1 MARTDRTA
9 RIAASIAR
17 AQGVPDLVE
26 ILAGLEG
33 SALGS
38 VLLDV
43 SRRRAARVT
52 PREVSGAAALPLFR
66 ASSADGRLFHRFDA
80 AALAA
85 APGFEARELA
95 PVAPF
100 GACAALS
107 GIDQNNVL
115 TASRRAEVLAD
126 PTLALALD
134 AAARRKDPA
143 RRRAGPTRLC
153 ASARLVRMQSL
164 AGAPAELTPHFRL
177 FALVTA
183 GRDAGEHRFETE
195 ALAEHVLAWLRLA
208 ERLRQDG
215 FRVGR
220 AEVEIADVEAVS
232 ALCRAHGIDPSEVRA
247 LAAAHRLGAASEAL
261 ARRGLALPS
270 EVEDPRR
277 DLGHLH
283 ARLPLAAALR
293 LDRVRERVFP
303 AVLAGFPG
311 TKLRLDLSR
320 LEGLGYYAGL
330 ALRIRLEGPAGP
342 LPVIDGGF
350 TAWTQAL
357 LADRKE
363 RLLASAI
370 GSEMVC
376 KAYAPA

>member
-9 RIAASIAR
+9 RISGSIAR
-17 AQGVPDLVE
+17 RSGVPGLVE
-26 ILAGLEG
+26 ALAGLEG

-38 VLLDV
+38 VLLEV

-52 PREVSGAAALPLFR
+52 PRQVSAAAAFSLFW
-66 ASSADGRLFHRFDA
+66 SSSTDGRLFQRFDA

-85 APGFEARELA
+85 AQGFEALELA

-107 GIDQNNVL
+107 GVDQNNVL
-115 TASRRAEVLAD
+115 TATRRAEVLAD
-126 PTLALALD
+126 PTLALALE
-134 AAARRKDPA
+134 AAARRSEPA
-143 RRRAGPTRLC
+143 GRRGKPTRLC

-164 AGAPAELTPHFRL
+164 AGAPKELTPHFRL
-177 FALVTA
+177 FALATA

-208 ERLRQDG
+208 DRLRRDG
-215 FRVGR
+215 FRVGE

-232 ALCRAHGIDPSEVRA
+232 ALCQAQGIDVAEVRG

-261 ARRGLALPS
+261 ARRGSTLPS
-270 EVEDPRR
+270 AVEDPRR
-277 DLGHLH
+277 DLGPLH
-283 ARLPLAAALR
+283 GRLPIAAALR

-303 AVLAGFPG
+303 AVRAEFPRAA
-311 TKLRLDLSR
+311 LRLDLSR

-330 ALRIRLEGPAGP
+330 ALRIRLHGPAGP
-342 LPVIDGGF
+342 LPVVDGGF
-350 TAWTQAL
+350 TPWTQAL

-370 GSEMVC
+370 GSEMVV